1 MEPGAGPVETGVGT
15 VAGSGGTGAGPVET
29 GAGPVGTGTP
39 SEPAVDGSEELGVG
53 VLLSVG
59 AEPDVLCALV
69 LVDVVLVP
77 DPVTALVPADGDD
90 VTSARAS
97 PTIASA
103 STSATRIS
111 VSLRCLGPVIGL
123 RHQAGNPGP
132 APA

>member
-1 MEPGAGPVETGVGT
+1 MPLSAGP
-15 VAGSGGTGAGPVET
+15 
-29 GAGPVGTGTP
+29 
-39 SEPAVDGSEELGVG
+39 
-53 VLLSVG
+53 
-59 AEPDVLCALV
+59 EPDVLCALV

-77 DPVTALVPADGDD
+77 GPVTALVPAAGDD

-123 RHQAGNPGP
+123 RHQAGDPGP